1 MVVSQLQR
9 AAKKPARSS
18 SALTFKKNVAVSN
31 DNVSQMNAVAQRRNL
46 FESKNA
52 LQLSDLSALTF
63 QSILARKAASN
74 DLRITVHPREVV
86 AILVLNQ
93 IHVVAELQRLH
104 HADATKHDLGQIT
117 LI

>member
-1 MVVSQLQR
+1 M
-9 AAKKPARSS
+9 
-18 SALTFKKNVAVSN
+18 
-31 DNVSQMNAVAQRRNL
+31 
-46 FESKNA
+46 
-52 LQLSDLSALTF
+52 
-63 QSILARKAASN
+63 
-74 DLRITVHPREVV
+74 HPREVV